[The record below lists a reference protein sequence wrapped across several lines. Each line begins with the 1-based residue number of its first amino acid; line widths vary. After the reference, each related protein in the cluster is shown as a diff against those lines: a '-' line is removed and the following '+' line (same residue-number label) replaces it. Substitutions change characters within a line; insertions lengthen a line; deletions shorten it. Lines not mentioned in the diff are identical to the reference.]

1 MSREKLQETV
11 TSEMQL
17 MQAAVNDFDEAVA
30 GALGVN
36 RTDLRC
42 LEILSGRE
50 SATPS
55 VLGPALGL
63 TTGSVTAMLDRLEKL
78 GFVTR
83 SPDPDDRRKVVV
95 RITEEAL
102 SRTWEFYRPFAQ
114 DGETLMRDYSPEQL
128 ELLSGFLR
136 GAREMYER
144 EIARVRTLPVAKRR
158 TSAGR

>member
-114 DGETLMRDYSPEQL
+114 DGETLMRDYSPSEL

-144 EIARVRTLPVAKRR
+144 EIARVRTLPVARRR